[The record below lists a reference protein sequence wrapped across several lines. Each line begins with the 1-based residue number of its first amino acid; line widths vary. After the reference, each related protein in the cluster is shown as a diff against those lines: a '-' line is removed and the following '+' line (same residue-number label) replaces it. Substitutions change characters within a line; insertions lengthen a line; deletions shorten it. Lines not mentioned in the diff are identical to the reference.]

1 MELKVG
7 DLYRNRTLA
16 YLVPALAY
24 YGEDFKERFSTV
36 FKLAFGIFDYLLEES
51 HLQGQKN
58 LYILL
63 DREFQKTQYLNFMNW
78 IKNQEFYV
86 TDYSFDNQET
96 GRLQML
102 VIAFPTPLEDAY
114 DKFLQGKYSEMYFK
128 KEIEDLFSDSWKAET
143 KGVLTRT
150 IGARNHFVLKVKEK
164 WDTDLTP
171 TDFKKEKYEYD
182 FPPKKEKEIFNQEPL
197 GV

>member
-63 DREFQKTQYLNFMNW
+63 DREFFDGVVKQFD
-78 IKNQEFYV
+78 FY
-86 TDYSFDNQET
+86 
-96 GRLQML
+96 
-102 VIAFPTPLEDAY
+102 I
-114 DKFLQGKYSEMYFK
+114 
-128 KEIEDLFSDSWKAET
+128 
-143 KGVLTRT
+143 
-150 IGARNHFVLKVKEK
+150 NHFSTKDKIKYVVGTVEERVNTVITEIKK
-164 WDTDLTP
+164 
-171 TDFKKEKYEYD
+171 DFE
-182 FPPKKEKEIFNQEPL
+182 
-197 GV
+197 

>member
-7 DLYRNRTLA
+7 DLYKNRTLA

-24 YGEDFKERFSTV
+24 YGEEFKDRFSTV
-36 FKLAFGIFDYLLEES
+36 FKLGFGIFDYLLEES

-63 DREFQKTQYLNFMNW
+63 DREFQKNQYSIFMNW

-86 TDYSFDNQET
+86 TDYSYDNQET

-114 DKFLQGKYSEMYFK
+114 DKFIQGKYSEMYFK
-128 KEIEDLFSDSWKAET
+128 KEIEELFSDSWKAEK

-150 IGARNHFVLKVKEK
+150 AGARIIFTHKVKEEYG
-164 WDTDLTP
+164 TELTFS
-171 TDFKKEKYEYD
+171 DFKKEKYEYD
-182 FPPKKEKEIFNQEPL
+182 FPPKKEQEIFNQEPL